1 MCSAN
6 PVGCINY
13 IAHNGTVVERHEYSN
28 ADEFV
33 EKIVSE
39 NFCGAPMTIAVYG
52 TREDKDAISLVRKIS
67 QKLDPPVS
75 VFLAQKKV
83 PSESKAVRSCD
94 ERFNELL
101 EKDCL
106 SDDSDTPA
114 AERFAD
120 VVYAC
125 DELKGIIT
133 FCNLVREAPSQYQI
147 TDEAQKT
154 RDTIKRFIEAE
165 AGELLKTSGV
175 SVNQKANNFAKMLE
189 FLVQNAAEEAV
200 AKKYEE
206 VKDMANES
214 DIVWYSDLEYNMG
227 RSWDE
232 VPLPPCVEQAFE
244 SFISLLCEG
253 NAVNGLLGSES
264 TLVTEEKS
272 IPDGAFGVG
281 VYDLNDFVLVF
292 DNEDHARYFFEHYGV
307 EPMDLYLW
315 TGDYW
320 ISL

>member
-1 MCSAN
+1 MCNAN

-13 IAHNGTVVERHEYSN
+13 IAHDGTVVERLEYSN

-39 NFCGAPMTIAVYG
+39 NFHGAPMTIAVYG
-52 TREDKDAISLVRKIS
+52 TREDEDAISLVRKIS
-67 QKLDPPVS
+67 QELDPPVS

-83 PSESKAVRSCD
+83 PSESEDVRSCD
-94 ERFNELL
+94 ARLDIDN
-101 EKDCL
+101 
-106 SDDSDTPA
+106 P

-120 VVYAC
+120 VVQAC
-125 DELKGIIT
+125 DKLKGIIT

-147 TDEAQKT
+147 VDEAQKT
-154 RDTIKRFIEAE
+154 RDSIEQFIEE
-165 AGELLKTSGV
+165 GELLKPSSV
-175 SVNQKANNFAKMLE
+175 SVSQKANNVANMLE
-189 FLVQNAAEEAV
+189 FLVQNAVEDAV

-206 VKDMANES
+206 VREMADLA
-214 DIVWYSDLEYNMG
+214 DIVWYRDLEYRMG

-232 VPLPPCVEQAFE
+232 VPLPFCVEQAFE
-244 SFISLLCEG
+244 SYISLLCES
-253 NAVNGLLGSES
+253 NAAHGLLGSES
-264 TLVTEEKS
+264 ALIAEGKS
-272 IPDGAFGVG
+272 IPDGAYGVG
-281 VYDLNDFVLVF
+281 IYDLNDFALVF

-320 ISL
+320 MSL